1 MEDSKLS
8 RIAARL
14 TSSQDI
20 NSRKIVGIKVSDS
33 DYEHEIL
40 SADGGELG
48 EATIAFRSVSRT
60 GDIYEGHEDGTFTK
74 NGELVTE
81 PDVRDSYATMA
92 LDAVIS
98 EVFEDDD
105 CYAHNYS
112 YVDNQA
118 FRL

>member
-1 MEDSKLS
+1 MEL
-8 RIAARL
+8 
-14 TSSQDI
+14 
-20 NSRKIVGIKVSDS
+20 RKIVGVKVSDT

-40 SADGGELG
+40 TADGGKLG
-48 EATIAFRSVSRT
+48 EAMIAFRSVSHA
-60 GDIYEGHEDGTFTK
+60 GDVYEGHKDGTFTK

-81 PDVRDSYATMA
+81 LDVRDSYATMA
-92 LDAVIS
+92 LDAVVG